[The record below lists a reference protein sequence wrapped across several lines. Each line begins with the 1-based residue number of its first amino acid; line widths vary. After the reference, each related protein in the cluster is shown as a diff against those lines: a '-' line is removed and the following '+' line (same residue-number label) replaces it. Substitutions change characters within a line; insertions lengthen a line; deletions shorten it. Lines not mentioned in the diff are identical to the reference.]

1 MKNEYTVIESF
12 DVIDPT
18 LGVIEVDVIK
28 GLRVEG
34 FICRMNGRTRV
45 TLSADLSHELRKV
58 ICSEMIKREV
68 EVLADEWP
76 EFLNAD

>member
-1 MKNEYTVIESF
+1 MKNEHSVIESF

-34 FICRMNGRTRV
+34 FIWRANGRTMIS
-45 TLSADLSHELRKV
+45 LSADLSFEMRKDV
-58 ICSEMIKREV
+58 YLDLIQMRIDE
-68 EVLADEWP
+68 LADEWP
-76 EFLNAD
+76 EFLD